1 MSPMECSSTKSSWA
15 PQLISECWTGG
26 GCVCVCLGPPSA
38 RQVPSALLF
47 SHRSGLKPG
56 DVITEINGRASRRAE
71 DIYEAVRTQSR
82 LTLQVH
88 RGYEVLLLTITPEV
102 TE

>member
-1 MSPMECSSTKSSWA
+1 MECSSIRSSWA
-15 PQLISECWTGG
+15 PQLISECWAGWGG
-26 GCVCVCLGPPSA
+26 GGGGSWTSFCLAGTLC
-38 RQVPSALLF
+38 SALLF
-47 SHRSGLKPG
+47 SHRSGLKAG

>member
-1 MSPMECSSTKSSWA
+1 M
-15 PQLISECWTGG
+15 
-26 GCVCVCLGPPSA
+26 
-38 RQVPSALLF
+38 
-47 SHRSGLKPG
+47 
-56 DVITEINGRASRRAE
+56 ITEINGRASRRAE